1 MFRHSPAPPHPRAGL
16 RPAPPFRTLA
26 RCPIWPVLLA
36 SLVAAS
42 PAGAQSDG
50 RIWGRVVTT
59 GDEIHEGF
67 LRFHGEQ
74 DAASWVDAF
83 RSIQDVPSDG
93 SMRAS
98 WLDASR
104 GGSPFI
110 RTIELRG
117 YRISWNDRSDLF
129 PSERTLR
136 VPFGSIGTI
145 VIHGHNIEVVLRND
159 PAGVADSVGRAGR
172 GPRPRASR
180 RFIGRM
186 ERHWGDTR
194 IDVEH
199 PLRGNASVLGDDVRR
214 IELSAV
220 PGGHRA
226 SSARLFGSVLARS
239 GRTFQG
245 LITWDNRAVLQS
257 DTLRGRFEGS
267 ARPAIRF
274 EEIRSI
280 ERSAGRAQVTL
291 VSGDVVAMAGGVG
304 RQRDPAREVTVAD
317 PWIGTVTIDWD
328 DLSVLHLRPE
338 GARADQ
344 RLSGSGQAGETGL
357 AGGLAYDDFDAG
369 TLLHGVV
376 LTHDGEAVEGWI
388 RWNAIRGWSWDRLYA
403 SSADVGVAVEFGNI
417 RTIEQLGQPDHDPGR
432 GRRPGVSMPGRAL
445 VTLLNGDAYE
455 MTGTSDLGSGNLGIL
470 VRTDSSRAEPDAP
483 SGPGSESEP
492 GDGAAS
498 GDWRFVAW
506 EDVREIRFE
515 QSGAGS
521 RNR

>member
-1 MFRHSPAPPHPRAGL
+1 M
-16 RPAPPFRTLA
+16 
-26 RCPIWPVLLA
+26 A

-50 RIWGRVVTT
+50 RIWGRVVTA

-83 RSIQDVPSDG
+83 RSIQDVPSEW
-93 SMRAS
+93 RAS

-117 YRISWNDRSDLF
+117 YRVSWNDRSDLF
-129 PSERTLR
+129 PRERTLR

-159 PAGVADSVGRAGR
+159 PASAADSAGRAWR
-172 GPRPRASR
+172 GPGPRASR

-186 ERHWGDTR
+186 EGHWGDTR

-199 PLRGNASVLGDDVRR
+199 PLHGSASVLGDDVRR

-220 PGGHRA
+220 PGGHGA
-226 SSARLFGSVLARS
+226 SSARLAGSVLDRS

-245 LITWDNRAVLQS
+245 LVTWDNRAVLRS

-274 EEIRSI
+274 DEIRSI
-280 ERSAGRAQVTL
+280 ERSARRALVTL
-291 VSGDVVAMAGGVG
+291 VSGEVVALAGGVG

-317 PWIGTVTIDWD
+317 PGIGTVTIDWD
-328 DLSVLHLRPE
+328 DFSVLHLRSE
-338 GARADQ
+338 GPTADQ
-344 RLSGSGQAGETGL
+344 PSASGQTGETGL
-357 AGGLAYDDFDAG
+357 AGAPAYNDFDAG

-388 RWNAIRGWSWDRLYA
+388 RWNAIKAWSWDRLYA
-403 SSADVGVAVEFGNI
+403 SSADVEIAVAFGNI
-417 RTIEQLGQPDHDPGR
+417 RSIEQLDHPDPDPGR
-432 GRRPGVSMPGRAL
+432 GRPPGVTMSGRAL

-455 MTGTSDLGSGNLGIL
+455 MTGTSELGSGNLGIL
-470 VRTDSSRAEPDAP
+470 VRTDSSRGESDVP
-483 SGPGSESEP
+483 SAPGSGSTP
-492 GDGAAS
+492 GEGAAS
-498 GDWRFVAW
+498 EGWRFVAW

-515 QSGAGS
+515 HPDAGS